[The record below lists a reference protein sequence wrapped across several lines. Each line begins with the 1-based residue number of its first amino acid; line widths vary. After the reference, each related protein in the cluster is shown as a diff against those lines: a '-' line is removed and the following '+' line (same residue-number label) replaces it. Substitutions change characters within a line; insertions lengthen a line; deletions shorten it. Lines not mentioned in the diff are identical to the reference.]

1 MVGFES
7 GERSCGTG
15 LCPLPKIGIIKAKS
29 RPFVVLRLR
38 DQDIESDEG
47 GRSNS
52 RFLHR
57 TDRQCAWGRNAV
69 RDIGGRKSRI
79 KRIQRGF
86 TEPRPDDQ
94 RLAKDTSVILW
105 GAVEAGRLFR
115 RSDGLSS
122 CRFRRAGHVQYVF
135 GDIHGVSVE

>member
-1 MVGFES
+1 MVEFES

-15 LCPLPKIGIIKAKS
+15 LCPLPKIGTIKAKS

-38 DQDIESDEG
+38 DQDIEIDEG

-69 RDIGGRKSRI
+69 RDIGGGSPVLSAFSADSQNRDQTISASR
-79 KRIQRGF
+79 RI
-86 TEPRPDDQ
+86 
-94 RLAKDTSVILW
+94 
-105 GAVEAGRLFR
+105 R
-115 RSDGLSS
+115 R
-122 CRFRRAGHVQYVF
+122 
-135 GDIHGVSVE
+135 